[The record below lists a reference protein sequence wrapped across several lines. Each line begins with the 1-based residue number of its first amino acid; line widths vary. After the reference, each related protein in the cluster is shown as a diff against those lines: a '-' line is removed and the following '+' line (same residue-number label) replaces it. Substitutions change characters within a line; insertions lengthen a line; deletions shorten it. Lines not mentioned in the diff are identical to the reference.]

1 MGAASFA
8 VTMWLVIKYH
18 LSVYV
23 FDDHYKDY
31 SYYAY
36 SKPYTRVPAYF
47 VGMVAAWVLDDL
59 ERVHGITRPL
69 QGTPQQKAWAALLAV
84 LSFATLL
91 FIILFPAT
99 DFGKQKNSWGD
110 VVSAIYLTFSR
121 PLWAA
126 CWAVITL
133 LCYYDLIPLVNGFLA
148 HPWWTPLARLTY
160 GAYLVHPMVIKLAAG
175 RSMQFYNFGVM
186 DLGYRWVGNCIMAY
200 AGAATLWVLVERPAM
215 TMTSAL
221 LKSKPPPRQAAGSKP
236 QGSGSSE
243 AGSKPKDSG
252 SNQV

>member
-1 MGAASFA
+1 MG
-8 VTMWLVIKYH
+8 MWLIIKYH

-59 ERVHGITRPL
+59 ERGHGITRPL

-175 RSMQFYNFGVM
+175 RSHQFYNFSMM
-186 DLGYRWVGNCIMAY
+186 DLMYRTAGNCVMAY
-200 AGAATLWVLVERPAM
+200 MGAAALWVLVERPAM
-215 TMTSAL
+215 TITSAL
-221 LKSKPPPRQAAGSKP
+221 LKAKPRQQQAGESKP
-236 QGSGSSE
+236 Q
-243 AGSKPKDSG
+243 AQATARHDSHEKSQG
-252 SNQV
+252 RLDA